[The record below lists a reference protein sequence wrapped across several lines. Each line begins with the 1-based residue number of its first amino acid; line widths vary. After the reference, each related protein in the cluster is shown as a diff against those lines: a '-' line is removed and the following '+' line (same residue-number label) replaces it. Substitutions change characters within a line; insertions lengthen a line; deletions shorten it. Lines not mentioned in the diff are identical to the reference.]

1 MAEVP
6 ENRLVSSPYSHSAE
20 QVVTGLRGSRH
31 GLSHAEAAARLQQWG
46 RNRLPLA
53 KTPSL
58 ARVFLHQFASPLIY
72 VLMFAAVVS
81 LFIQEW
87 SDAIFI
93 AVVLFLNAII
103 GTVQEYSAQKAASA
117 LREMTSTQCRVLR
130 AGDSYEID
138 AEELVPGDIV
148 LLESG
153 DRVPADCRLITSHDL
168 EIDES
173 LLTGES
179 IPVLKNPSVLF
190 KTDTPPVDR
199 LNMIHAGTLV
209 NRGRSRCIVTATAMN
224 TELGSIAREILNK
237 PTAKAPLLVRME
249 KFTHWVAIM
258 VFVIALLMASIA
270 WAQGVPTSTI
280 FLLVVAL
287 AVSAIPEGLPVAL
300 TVALAISMRRMAK
313 RNVIVRKLIAV
324 EALGSCTFIAT
335 DKTGTLT
342 INQLTARKIVTPDE
356 QWSVSGQSLKPIG
369 QILTSDNSVVM
380 NDNALLKEVC
390 YAAILPNEGFLGRR
404 EHEWVS
410 HGDAVDVALLM
421 MAYKAGYVRAD
432 VSESMPSVGF
442 IPFESERLF
451 CASLHKQGE
460 HYRAFAKGAIERL
473 LPMCSHM
480 QTLHGKIPVDTNMI
494 EQHAQQLAQS
504 GYRVLALVS
513 GEIELTNE
521 AVFSEEHLSNLSLV
535 GLIGMIDPLRVEAKA
550 AIANCHNAGIEVAML
565 TGDHPATALA
575 IASELGLA
583 SNAEQ
588 IVTGKELK
596 HIPDKDEL
604 DALTHNTR
612 VYARVGPRQ
621 KLDIIRSLQRNGHFV
636 AVSGDGANDAPALVS
651 AEVGVAMGESGT
663 DVARESAALVL
674 TDDNFSSIVAGVEE
688 GRVAYAN
695 VRKVIFLLIS
705 TGAAE
710 LVLFTLA
717 LLTGL
722 PLPLLAVHLLWLNL
736 VTNGI
741 QDIALAFEP
750 AEGGELKTPPR
761 SPSEPIFNRLMI
773 ERVMSAAVVIG
784 VTAFILFN
792 SLISAGFNVDE
803 ARNSTL
809 LLMVLFE
816 NIHVLNCRSEKR
828 SVFNHNPLRN
838 PLLLFGTLAAQLIH
852 IGAMYTPWL
861 RDVLNIRP
869 VSLEHW
875 LQLFTMALVILFA
888 MEAHKFYRN
897 HHAVKFK
904 EGIHK

>member
-1 MAEVP
+1 MTELP
-6 ENRLVSSPYSHSAE
+6 NIKLPSSPYSLSANE
-20 QVVTGLRGSRH
+20 VVAGLNSSNH
-31 GLSHAEAAARLQQWG
+31 GLSHDEALTRLQQWG
-46 RNRLPLA
+46 QNRLPRSKA
-53 KTPSL
+53 PGL

-72 VLMFAAVVS
+72 VLILAAIVS
-81 LFIQEW
+81 LFIHEW
-87 SDAIFI
+87 ADAIFI
-93 AVVLFLNAII
+93 VIVLLLNAII

-117 LREMTSTQCRVLR
+117 LHDMTSTQCRVLR
-130 AGDSYEID
+130 GGDSYEIN

-153 DRVPADCRLITSHDL
+153 DRVPADCRLIISHDL

-179 IPVLKNPSVLF
+179 IPVLKNPTVLI
-190 KTDTPPVDR
+190 KVDSTPADR
-199 LNMIHAGTLV
+199 LNMAHAGTMV
-209 NRGRSRCIVTATAMN
+209 NRGRGRCIVTATAMN
-224 TELGSIAREILNK
+224 TQLGAIARVILNK
-237 PTAKAPLLVRME
+237 PTAKSPLLVRME
-249 KFTHWVAIM
+249 KFTQWVAIM
-258 VFVIALLMASIA
+258 VFAIALLMASIA
-270 WAQGVPTSTI
+270 WVQGVPISEI

-342 INQLTARKIVTPDE
+342 INQLTARKIITTNDE
-356 QWSVSGQSLKPIG
+356 WSVTGQSLKPIG
-369 QILTSDNSVVM
+369 QVLSAT
-380 NDNALLKEVC
+380 NAIISNGNLLLRELC

-404 EHEWVS
+404 DNEWVS

-421 MAYKAGYVRAD
+421 MSHKAGYIRSE
-432 VSESMPSVGF
+432 VSESMPSIDF

-451 CASLHKQGE
+451 CASLHERDGCN
-460 HYRAFAKGAIERL
+460 YTFVKGAIERL

-480 QTLHGKIPVDTNMI
+480 LTAQGKTYIDTNMM
-494 EQHAQQLAQS
+494 EKKAHQLAQS
-504 GYRVLALVS
+504 GYRVLALAS
-513 GEIELTNE
+513 GEIELTE
-521 AVFSEEHLSNLSLV
+521 GKIFSEEHLSNLSLI
-535 GLIGMIDPLRVEAKA
+535 GLIGMIDPLRTEAKA
-550 AIANCHNAGIEVAML
+550 AIASCRSAGIEVAMV

-575 IASELGLA
+575 IATELGLA
-583 SNAEQ
+583 SEAGQ
-588 IVTGKELK
+588 IVTGTELK
-596 HIPDKDEL
+596 RISEEDEL
-604 DALTHNTR
+604 DKLTYGTH
-612 VYARVGPRQ
+612 VYARVGPSQ

-636 AVSGDGANDAPALVS
+636 AVSGDGANDAPALIS
-651 AEVGVAMGESGT
+651 AQVGVAMGKSGT
-663 DVARESAALVL
+663 DVARESAALIL

-750 AEGGELKTPPR
+750 AEGGELNKPPR
-761 SPSEPIFNRLMI
+761 PPNEAIFDRMMI
-773 ERVMSAAVVIG
+773 ERVITAAVVIG

-792 SLISAGFNVDE
+792 SLINAGLNVDE

-828 SVFNHNPLRN
+828 SIFKHSLLAN
-838 PLLLFGTLAAQLIH
+838 PLLILGTLAAQAIH

-875 LQLFTMALVILFA
+875 LQLFAMALIILFV
-888 MEAHKFYRN
+888 METHKFYRN
-897 HHAVKFK
+897 HQPFK
-904 EGIHK
+904 SKA

>member
-1 MAEVP
+1 MVDAP
-6 ENRLVSSPYSHSAE
+6 ETPYSISAE
-20 QVVTGLRGSRH
+20 DVVTNLNTSHH
-31 GLSHAEAAARLQQWG
+31 GLSHAEALARLQQSG
-46 RNRLPLA
+46 RNRLPQSKPPGLI
-53 KTPSL
+53 
-58 ARVFLHQFASPLIY
+58 RVFLHQFSSPLIY
-72 VLMFAAVVS
+72 VLILAALVS

-93 AVVLFLNAII
+93 AIVLFINAII
-103 GTVQEYSAQKAASA
+103 GTAQEYSAQKAASA
-117 LREMTSTQCRVLR
+117 LNRMTSTSCRVFR

-138 AEELVPGDIV
+138 AEELVPGDVV

-179 IPVLKNPSVLF
+179 IPVLKKASILVKADSPLA
-190 KTDTPPVDR
+190 DR
-199 LNMIHAGTLV
+199 LNMAYAGTMV
-209 NRGRSRCIVTATAMN
+209 NRGRGRCIVTTTAMN
-224 TELGSIAREILNK
+224 TELGAIASAIFNK
-237 PTAKAPLLVRME
+237 PVAKAPLLVRME

-258 VFVIALLMASIA
+258 VLVIASLMASVA
-270 WAQGVPTSTI
+270 WAQGVPTNEI
-280 FLLVVAL
+280 FLLIVAL

-313 RNVIVRKLIAV
+313 RHVIVRKLIAV

-342 INQLTARKIVTPDE
+342 INQLTARKLITADNE
-356 QWSVSGQSLKPIG
+356 WRITGQSLKPIG
-369 QILTSDNSVVM
+369 QVITTNEEIVSEKNPVLA
-380 NDNALLKEVC
+380 ALC
-390 YAAILPNEGFLGRR
+390 YAAILPNEGFLDKR
-404 EHEWVS
+404 ENDWVS

-421 MAYKAGYVRAD
+421 MAYKAGYVCAE
-432 VSESMPSVGF
+432 VSERLPSVDF

-451 CASLHKQGE
+451 CASLHKRKD
-460 HYRAFAKGAIERL
+460 HDYTFVKGAIERV
-473 LPMCSHM
+473 LPMCSQM
-480 QTLHGKIPVDTNMI
+480 LTAQGEINIDSNMMMKK
-494 EQHAQQLAQS
+494 AAQLAKS
-504 GYRVLALVS
+504 GHRVLALAS
-513 GEIELTNE
+513 GNIELAE
-521 AVFSEEHLSNLSLV
+521 GEVFSEEHLSKLTLIGLV
-535 GLIGMIDPLRVEAKA
+535 GMTDPLRAGVKT
-550 AIANCHNAGIEVAML
+550 AIASCHNAGVEVAML

-575 IASELGLA
+575 IAEELGLA
-583 SNAEQ
+583 HEADQ
-588 IVTGKELK
+588 IVTGMELK
-596 HIPDKDEL
+596 HISEEDEL
-604 DALTHNTR
+604 DAITRNTR
-612 VYARVGPRQ
+612 VYARVEPSQ
-621 KLDIIRSLQRNGHFV
+621 KLDIIQSIQRNGHFV
-636 AVSGDGANDAPALVS
+636 AVSGDGANDAPALLS
-651 AEVGVAMGESGT
+651 AEVGVAMGMSGT
-663 DVARESAALVL
+663 DVARESAALIL

-717 LLTGL
+717 LMTGL
-722 PLPLLAVHLLWLNL
+722 PLPLLAVQLLWLNL

-750 AEGGELKTPPR
+750 AEGGELNRPPR
-761 SPSEPIFNRLMI
+761 SPTEPIFDRLMI
-773 ERVMSAAVVIG
+773 ERIISAAVVIG

-792 SLISAGFNVDE
+792 SLLNSGFSIDE

-828 SVFNHNPLRN
+828 SVFKHSPLEN
-838 PLLLFGTLAAQLIH
+838 PLLLFGTLAAQAIH

-861 RDVLNIRP
+861 RDVLSIQP

-875 LQLFTMALVILFA
+875 LKLFVMSLVILFA
-888 MEAHKFYRN
+888 MEIHKFYRN
-897 HHAVKFK
+897 YNTIK
-904 EGIHK
+904 